1 MNFTI
6 RQLTVDDAA
15 ELKPFRLQSLR
26 DQPDAYHSTVDE
38 WDVPLDRYEA
48 LIRDNPVFASVAA
61 DGTLKGLAILGIT
74 GRTKTQLRHKCE
86 IWSVYTDPSARGQG
100 IARGL
105 MEACIAEARKQGY
118 EAIILTAA
126 AHLTHVVTLY
136 QSLGFVIYGTE
147 RGEVKMADGRYVDNH
162 QMELWLSQPSSP
174 A

>member
-1 MNFTI
+1 MGFAI
-6 RQLTVDDAA
+6 RQLTVEDAA
-15 ELKPFRLQSLR
+15 TLKPFRLQSLR
-26 DQPDAYHSTVDE
+26 DQPDAYHSTAEE
-38 WDVPLDRYEA
+38 WELPLVHYEA

-74 GRTKTQLRHKCE
+74 GRTKQQIRHKCE

-100 IARGL
+100 VARRL
-105 MEACIAEARKQGY
+105 MKACIAEARRRGY

-126 AHLTHVVTLY
+126 AHLTHVVKLY
-136 QSLGFVIYGTE
+136 ESLGFEIYGTE

-162 QMELWLSQPSSP
+162 HMELRLDQPSSP